1 MAFAVLSPLAQ
12 TRELAGVHYL
22 LFPENVALPV
32 ACPAPA
38 AGSRPAAVRQSTR
51 QPGGQPPRQ
60 SAGQRPQWQRQQ
72 PAPRRTTG
80 AAGPQEGA
88 GSKSEAR
95 QDNRQGYSPGATPSQ
110 GSYATR
116 YQARQQGT
124 AGHAPQPAVRDRGP
138 AAASSTVSAA
148 GLSPASPAEVT
159 ASWPAPW
166 QELFQRT
173 PKGRVAWTY
182 YGLGFDLCGY
192 PSRERSLRLRELI
205 RYLSLPQGTHT
216 FWPMGLPVRDPE
228 GSVILEPN
236 REIFWQGVHLL
247 GARVLIVMGSPAAR
261 GIGVTGPIRP
271 LLPQAFN
278 GVRMLITWDI
288 DLLDNTTYFNNTQ
301 TFLQQM
307 LTSLL

>member
-22 LFPENVALPV
+22 LFPENVALP
-32 ACPAPA
+32 AASPA
-38 AGSRPAAVRQSTR
+38 AGTRPAAARQ
-51 QPGGQPPRQ
+51 
-60 SAGQRPQWQRQQ
+60 GQRPQWQRQ
-72 PAPRRTTG
+72 PAASGSTG
-80 AAGPQEGA
+80 TARPQA
-88 GSKSEAR
+88 GSGSR
-95 QDNRQGYSPGATPSQ
+95 QEVRPGPAADSTAAQ
-110 GSYATR
+110 GSYAAH

-124 AGHAPQPAVRDRGP
+124 AGHSPQPSVVQDRGTGP
-138 AAASSTVSAA
+138 ATASSTVSGTAA
-148 GLSPASPAEVT
+148 PLSPVSPTEAT

-173 PKGRVAWTY
+173 KKGRVAWTY

-216 FWPMGLPVRDPE
+216 FWPIGLPVRDSE

-236 REIFWQGVHLL
+236 RELFWQGVHLL